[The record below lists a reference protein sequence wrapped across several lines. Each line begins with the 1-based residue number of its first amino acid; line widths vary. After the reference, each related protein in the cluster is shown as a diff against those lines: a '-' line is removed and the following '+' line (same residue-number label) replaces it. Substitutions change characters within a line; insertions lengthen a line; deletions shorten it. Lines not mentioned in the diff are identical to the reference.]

1 MSIIKRDE
9 IMKAAQI
16 KNYGDV
22 NAIEINGDAE
32 KPSLQSKQ
40 ALVEV
45 YAASLNRIDSVI
57 RNGYAQAMMPL
68 SFPSTVGGDFSGVIS
83 DLGEGVTE
91 FGVGDEVYGNA
102 GAFLG
107 GSGSI
112 AELVA
117 SDNAKMSFKPKTLDF
132 TQSASL
138 PLVGAS
144 AVQGIE
150 EEIKVKEGQK
160 ILIQGGAGG
169 IGSIAIQIA
178 KMHGAYVA
186 TTVGTDSVDFAQ
198 NLGADEVIDYKVQD
212 VTNVLRDYDAAFDTA
227 GGDST
232 NDLFKIIKRGG
243 TLVSMAGMLDQDL
256 ANKQGVTAISQ
267 MTLVST
273 EQLQRLAR
281 YVDSGR
287 VKVQIEKTFP
297 FLQVKEAFTYFET
310 QHPKGKVVV
319 EIK

>member
-22 NAIEINGDAE
+22 NAIEINGDTE
-32 KPSLQSKQ
+32 KPSLESKQ

-57 RNGYAQAMMPL
+57 RNGSAQAMMPL

-117 SDNAKMSFKPKTLDF
+117 SDSAKMSFKPKTLDF

-267 MTLVST
+267 MTSVST

>member
-57 RNGYAQAMMPL
+57 RNGSAQAMMPL

-117 SDNAKMSFKPKTLDF
+117 SDSAKMSFKPKTLDF

-186 TTVGTDSVDFAQ
+186 TTVRTDSVDFAQ

-267 MTLVST
+267 MTSVST

-297 FLQVKEAFTYFET
+297 FLQVKEAFTYFEA

>member
-1 MSIIKRDE
+1 M
-9 IMKAAQI
+9 
-16 KNYGDV
+16 
-22 NAIEINGDAE
+22 
-32 KPSLQSKQ
+32 
-40 ALVEV
+40 
-45 YAASLNRIDSVI
+45 AS
-57 RNGYAQAMMPL
+57 L
-68 SFPSTVGGDFSGVIS
+68 SFPSTVGGDFSGVVS
-83 DLGEGVTE
+83 DLGEGLTE

-102 GAFLG
+102 GALLG

-112 AELVA
+112 AEFVA
-117 SDNAKMSFKPKTLDF
+117 SDSAKLSFKPKTLDF

-150 EEIKVKEGQK
+150 EEIKVKDGQK
-160 ILIQGGAGG
+160 ILVQGGAGG

-186 TTVGTDSVDFAQ
+186 TTVGTDSMDFAK

-212 VTNVLRDYDAAFDTA
+212 VTDVLSDYDAVLDTA
-227 GGDST
+227 GGDRV
-232 NDLFKIIKRGG
+232 NELFKIIKKGG
-243 TLVSMAGMLDQDL
+243 SLVSMAGLIDQDL

-267 MTLVST
+267 MTAVST
-273 EQLQRLAR
+273 EQLQRLAG
-281 YVDSGR
+281 YVDSGK
-287 VKVQIEKTFP
+287 VKVQIEKAFP

>member
-91 FGVGDEVYGNA
+91 FGAGDEVYGNA

>member
-22 NAIEINGDAE
+22 NAIEINGDTE
-32 KPSLQSKQ
+32 KPSLESKQ

-91 FGVGDEVYGNA
+91 FVVGDEVYGNA

-117 SDNAKMSFKPKTLDF
+117 SDSAKMSFKPKTLDF

-186 TTVGTDSVDFAQ
+186 TTVRTDSVDFAQ

-212 VTNVLRDYDAAFDTA
+212 VTNFLRDYDAVFDTA
-227 GGDST
+227 GGNNT

>member
-1 MSIIKRDE
+1 MLTINGDE

-22 NAIEINGDAE
+22 KAIEINQDAE
-32 KPSLQSKQ
+32 KPSLQSTQ
-40 ALVEV
+40 VLVEV
-45 YAASLNRIDSVI
+45 YAASLNRIDSTI
-57 RNGYAQAMMPL
+57 INGYVQEMVPL
-68 SFPSTVGGDFSGVIS
+68 SFPFTVGGDFSGVIS
-83 DLGEGVTE
+83 DLGEELTE
-91 FGVGDEVYGNA
+91 FRVGDEVYGNA
-102 GAFLG
+102 GALLG

-112 AELVA
+112 AEFVA
-117 SDNAKMSFKPKTLDF
+117 SDSAKMSFKPKTVDF

-144 AVQGIE
+144 AVQSIE

-186 TTVGTDSVDFAQ
+186 TTVGTDSVDFAK

-212 VTNVLRDYDAAFDTA
+212 VTDVLRDYDAVFDTA
-227 GGDST
+227 GGDRV
-232 NDLFKIIKRGG
+232 NELFKIIKEGG
-243 TLVSMAGMLDQDL
+243 TLVSMVAGIDQDL

-267 MTLVST
+267 MTAVST
-273 EQLQRLAR
+273 EQLQKLAGH
-281 YVDSGR
+281 VDSGK
-287 VKVQIEKTFP
+287 VKVQIEKAFP

-310 QHPKGKVVV
+310 QHPKGKVVL